1 MNEQDHEQ
9 QLESAR
15 RLWDDAAAA
24 FDDQPDHGLN
34 DPLSMQAWTERLAA
48 WLPPRPTAIL
58 DIGCGTGSL
67 SVIMAGLGNQV
78 TGIDAAPNMIALAR
92 AKAARA
98 GQNIKFAVMD
108 AAFPRLADQH
118 FDVIVCRHVLW
129 ALPTPKDVLR
139 RWVDLLAP
147 AGRLILI
154 EGFWH
159 TGAGLHAAQ
168 IVESLPACLTEVSIQ
183 PLSGQP
189 NLWGGVVKDER
200 YAITAVTNTA

>member
-1 MNEQDHEQ
+1 
-9 QLESAR
+9 
-15 RLWDDAAAA
+15 
-24 FDDQPDHGLN
+24 
-34 DPLSMQAWTERLAA
+34 MQAWTERLAA
-48 WLPPRPTAIL
+48 WLPPSPAAIL

-108 AAFPRLADQH
+108 AAFPRFVDQH

-129 ALPTPKDVLR
+129 ALPAPKDVLR
-139 RWVDLLAP
+139 RWVDLLAQ

-168 IVESLPACLTEVSIQ
+168 IVESLPTCLSEVSIQ

-200 YAITAVTNTA
+200 YAVTAVANTA